1 MNQIAA
7 VLGGLQQKINHGS
20 TFIQR
25 KYNEIGQAK
34 FNFPEPVTASSLA
47 AFEAEFNQKLPSE
60 YQTFLELHD
69 GADLF
74 ILDDGL
80 GLVLYSLDK
89 VIESTIEAKEDGLI
103 DEDFDYFWVIGEVN
117 EGYLLIHTEH
127 AKTED
132 TPYMYWKYHEGT
144 TEDADPIGQNFGT
157 FLEYSIIAQGD
168 VFWEFKDF
176 SIEKDNY
183 FVDEDS
189 PKEDVKPLLPIKFV
203 DSVRVEIE
211 YPISKTDSDYEYTV
225 SIYEGKSGKERLM
238 SRHEGGSRFNK
249 LIEDVR
255 NRLSDRQF
263 HYSLINVFQT
273 ESRFWENEEETGDSL
288 IINES
293 PQKQGLSYDGYRA
306 FADQLPRP
314 LPGWE

>member
-7 VLGGLQQKINHGS
+7 VLGGLQQKISHGS

-34 FNFPEPVTASSLA
+34 FNLPDPVTAASLA

-80 GLVLYSLDK
+80 GLVLHSLER
-89 VIESTIEAKEDGLI
+89 VIEATNEAIEYELI
-103 DEDFDYFWVIGEVN
+103 HEDFDHYWVIGELN
-117 EGYLLIHTEH
+117 EGYLLINREF
-127 AKTED
+127 AKTEH
-132 TPYMYWKYHEGT
+132 TPYMYWVFHELS
-144 TEDADPIGQNFGT
+144 TEEADPIGQNFGT

-168 VFWEFKDF
+168 MFWEFKDF

-183 FVDEDS
+183 FVDEETPEES
-189 PKEDVKPLLPIKFV
+189 VKPPLPIKFV

-211 YPISKTDSDYEYTV
+211 YPISKSGSYYTV
-225 SIYEGKSGKERLM
+225 SIYEGKSRKEQLM
-238 SRHEGGSRFNK
+238 SKYNDGPRFIK
-249 LIEDVR
+249 LMEDVR
-255 NRLSDRQF
+255 ELLADRRFQ
-263 HYSLINVFQT
+263 YSSIHVLQT
-273 ESRFWENEEETGDSL
+273 EPSFFRNEAETGDSL
-288 IINES
+288 IRNEH
-293 PQKQGLSYDGYRA
+293 PQRQGLTYDGYRA

-314 LPGWE
+314 LPGWK

>member
-7 VLGGLQQKINHGS
+7 VLGGLQQKISHGS

-34 FNFPEPVTASSLA
+34 FNLTEPVTAASLA

-80 GLVLYSLDK
+80 GLVLHSLER
-89 VIESTIEAKEDGLI
+89 VIEATNEAIEYELI
-103 DEDFDYFWVIGEVN
+103 HEDFDHYWVIGEIN
-117 EGYLLIHTEH
+117 EGYLLINREF

-132 TPYMYWKYHEGT
+132 TPYMYWVFHELS
-144 TEDADPIGQNFGT
+144 TEEANPIGQNFGT

-176 SIEKDNY
+176 SIEKDDY
-183 FVDEDS
+183 FVEEDT
-189 PKEDVKPLLPIKFV
+189 PEEKVNPPISIRFV

-211 YPISKTDSDYEYTV
+211 YPISKNDSYFTI
-225 SIYEGKSGKERLM
+225 SIYEGKFEQEKLGMRYNEGRGFEKVIQSVRDHLSYEQYHFSSIQVFQREHLLQTNEDQSGDPL
-238 SRHEGGSRFNK
+238 
-249 LIEDVR
+249 VR
-255 NRLSDRQF
+255 N
-263 HYSLINVFQT
+263 
-273 ESRFWENEEETGDSL
+273 ENL
-288 IINES
+288 
-293 PQKQGLSYDGYRA
+293 QRQGLRYDGYRA

>member
-20 TFIQR
+20 TFVQR
-25 KYNEIGQAK
+25 KYNEIGQGK
-34 FNFPEPVTASSLA
+34 FNLPAPVTAESLA
-47 AFEAEFNQKLPSE
+47 VFEAEFNQKLPSE

-189 PKEDVKPLLPIKFV
+189 PKEDVKPLIPIKFV

-211 YPISKTDSDYEYTV
+211 YPVSKTDSYLRIRFMKASLGKTGMRYN
-225 SIYEGKSGKERLM
+225 EGRCFK
-238 SRHEGGSRFNK
+238 K
-249 LIEDVR
+249 LIEIVR
-255 NRLSDRQF
+255 NRLSDDNFIIHQLMCF
-263 HYSLINVFQT
+263 KQNIYSGRTKKNQAT
-273 ESRFWENEEETGDSL
+273 H
-288 IINES
+288 
-293 PQKQGLSYDGYRA
+293 
-306 FADQLPRP
+306 
-314 LPGWE
+314 

>member
-7 VLGGLQQKINHGS
+7 VLGGLQQKISHGS

-34 FNFPEPVTASSLA
+34 FNLPEPVTAASLA

-80 GLVLYSLDK
+80 GLVLHSLER
-89 VIESTIEAKEDGLI
+89 VIEATNEAIEYELI
-103 DEDFDYFWVIGEVN
+103 HEDFDHYWVIGEIN
-117 EGYLLIHTEH
+117 EGYLLIHREF

-132 TPYMYWKYHEGT
+132 TPYMYWVFHELS

-176 SIEKDNY
+176 SIEKDDY
-183 FVDEDS
+183 FVEEDT
-189 PKEDVKPLLPIKFV
+189 PKEDVKPPLPIKFV

-238 SRHEGGSRFNK
+238 SRHEGGSRFN
-249 LIEDVR
+249 
-255 NRLSDRQF
+255 
-263 HYSLINVFQT
+263 
-273 ESRFWENEEETGDSL
+273 
-288 IINES
+288 
-293 PQKQGLSYDGYRA
+293 
-306 FADQLPRP
+306 
-314 LPGWE
+314 

>member
-1 MNQIAA
+1 MNQIVA
-7 VLGGLQQKINHGS
+7 VLGGLQQKISHGS

-34 FNFPEPVTASSLA
+34 FNLPEPVTAASIA

-80 GLVLYSLDK
+80 GLVLHSLER
-89 VIESTIEAKEDGLI
+89 VIEATNEAIEYELI
-103 DEDFDYFWVIGEVN
+103 HEDFDHYWVIGEIN
-117 EGYLLIHTEH
+117 EGYLLINREF

-132 TPYMYWKYHEGT
+132 TPYMYWVFHELS
-144 TEDADPIGQNFGT
+144 TEEADPIGQNFGT
-157 FLEYSIIAQGD
+157 FLEYSIIAQGH

-176 SIEKDNY
+176 SIEKDDY
-183 FVDEDS
+183 FVEED
-189 PKEDVKPLLPIKFV
+189 PPEEKVRPPISIRFV

-211 YPISKTDSDYEYTV
+211 YPISKNDSYFTI
-225 SIYEGKSGKERLM
+225 SIYEGKFEQEKLGMRYN
-238 SRHEGGSRFNK
+238 EGRGFEKVIQS
-249 LIEDVR
+249 VR
-255 NRLSDRQF
+255 DHLSYEQYHFSSIR
-263 HYSLINVFQT
+263 VFQ
-273 ESRFWENEEETGDSL
+273 RDPLLRANEDQSEHLLTR
-288 IINES
+288 NQN
-293 PQKQGLSYDGYRA
+293 PQQQGFRYDGYRA

-314 LPGWE
+314 LPGWK

>member
-7 VLGGLQQKINHGS
+7 VLGGLQQKISHGS

-34 FNFPEPVTASSLA
+34 FNLPAPVTAASLA

-80 GLVLYSLDK
+80 GLVLHSLEQ
-89 VIESTIEAKEDGLI
+89 VIEATQEAIEHDLI
-103 DEDFDYFWVIGEVN
+103 HEDFDHYWVIGELN
-117 EGYLLIHTEH
+117 EGYLLINREF

-132 TPYMYWKYHEGT
+132 TPYMYWVFHELS

-183 FVDEDS
+183 FVDE
-189 PKEDVKPLLPIKFV
+189 ETLEATVKPPMPIKFV

-255 NRLSDRQF
+255 NRLSGRQF

-314 LPGWE
+314 LPGWK